1 MRMRNFIP
9 VLLLGWLFTSCV
21 YDAYDPGRCMDATL
35 DITVEFPAVPVL
47 KSEVGEVP
55 GSAAEN
61 AIHDL
66 KIWVYT
72 SDDHHAPVT
81 SMTVDASEFPP
92 AGGARRYALHTSR
105 TFAADPPLVDVFI
118 LANAASIGC
127 NLKTADTWE
136 NVSNTEIVSSWAD
149 VHDAVIRAGYFGVAS
164 PVHAVPEGG
173 LPMSAMAQSQTVS
186 GSEPFLGLN
195 PLALTRAVSKLR
207 CVFSQMAFNSSNP
220 DALAQISVD
229 KITLNGNQ
237 IPLQEYVFTAGDTGI
252 VPGSPKYDATSFE
265 LTGPGTEIPS
275 SSTPERYR
283 YVNQDALTYETLLEE
298 GVARGE
304 LSHFDGDVTY
314 FRESDLQL
322 TGRIDYSVTKAG
334 VTEQKYKD
342 FSMNAPGDFARN
354 HIWTLYGYFV
364 RDMSLQ
370 LSVGVLPWDKQF
382 YSIDFSDAAIW
393 ADPKFYVEES
403 TALAAETKDGYRNIY
418 VNRSSPVVAY
428 APIKTPVG
436 GKLYIRTMG
445 QDDLFEVTPSPFG
458 VINPDVPVKITI
470 GASDK
475 TGSGSIT
482 LKFVVEAGGREML
495 ADSELIDT
503 RYRFI
508 LP

>member
-55 GSAAEN
+55 GSTAEN

-127 NLKTADTWE
+127 TLSTADTWE
-136 NVSNTEIVSSWAD
+136 NVTNTDVVSSWAQ
-149 VHDAVIRAGYFGVAS
+149 VHDAVIGTASFGVAS
-164 PVHAVPEGG
+164 PVHTVPESG
-173 LPMSAMAQSQTVS
+173 LPMSAMAQGQKVS
-186 GSEPFLGLN
+186 GTEPFLGLN
-195 PLALTRAVSKLR
+195 PLALTRAVSKFR
-207 CVFSQMAFNSSNP
+207 WVFSQMSFNSSNP
-220 DALAQISVD
+220 EALAQISID
-229 KITLNGNQ
+229 KITLGGGQ
-237 IPLQEYVFTAGDTGI
+237 IPKQEYVFTEGSTGI
-252 VPGSPKYDATSFE
+252 VPGEYDPSPFV
-265 LTGPGTEIPS
+265 LTGPWTNLPS

-283 YVNQDALTYETLLEE
+283 YVNQDALTYENLLAE
-298 GVARGE
+298 GVALGE

-314 FRESDLQL
+314 FRESDQKL

-334 VTEQKYKD
+334 VTEQKYKEFAMD
-342 FSMNAPGDFARN
+342 AEGDFARN

-393 ADPKFYVEES
+393 ADPKFYVDEG
-403 TALAAETKDGYRNIY
+403 TALHAETRDGYRNIY
-418 VNRSSPVVAY
+418 VNPSSPVVAY

-436 GKLYIRTMG
+436 GKLYIRTIG

-458 VINPDVPVKITI
+458 EINPNIPIKITI
-470 GASDK
+470 GASGK

-508 LP
+508 LQ